1 MKTLLVHDWLVDSGG
16 AEKVLESLIEVLEPS
31 RIFTLFYDPENFK
44 NSIIFK
50 QTIETTFLNKNF
62 FKKRYRNFL
71 PFFPYA
77 IENLDTEGF
86 DLVFS
91 SSHCVAKGIIPKVE
105 QLNICYCHTPVRYVW
120 DQSFEYLKLS
130 KLDKGIKGFLSKMVF
145 NYLRIWDESSSKRV
159 DHFISNSDFV
169 GKRIE
174 KYYKRESKTIY
185 PPCDVEPLENM
196 PQKTEEFVFASR
208 LVPYKR
214 PDIVI
219 EVFNDLKIPLKVIG
233 DGPLYK
239 DLKKFKKDNIK
250 FLGYLKKEDLRREIA
265 SSLALIF
272 PPIEDFGILP
282 VESQSL
288 LTPVIA
294 LKRGGSL
301 ETVIEPEGE
310 NYDRAT
316 GIFFENQDKESIKIA
331 VEKFLKNR
339 DKFRSESLLSNAR
352 RFSKERFKKEIK
364 EFVEEKVGKC

>member
-1 MKTLLVHDWLVDSGG
+1 LKTLLVHDWLVDSGG
-16 AEKVLESLIEVLEPS
+16 AEKVLEALIEVLEPS
-31 RIFTLFYDPENFK
+31 KIFTLFYEPENFK
-44 NSIIFK
+44 NSIISK

-77 IENLDTEGF
+77 IENFDTEGF

-105 QLNICYCHTPVRYVW
+105 QINICYCHTPVRYAW

-130 KLDKGIKGFLSKMVF
+130 KLDKGKKSVLSKIVF

-169 GKRIE
+169 GKRID
-174 KYYKRESKTIY
+174 KYYKREARTIY
-185 PPCDVEPLENM
+185 PPCEVERLEEM

-214 PDIVI
+214 ADIVI
-219 EVFNDLKIPLKVIG
+219 EAFNDLKLPLKIIG

-239 DLKKFKKDNIK
+239 DLRKMKKDNIR
-250 FLGYLKKEDLRREIA
+250 FLGFLKKEDLRREIA

-294 LKRGGSL
+294 LKKGGSL
-301 ETVIEPEGE
+301 ETVIPPDGE
-310 NYDRAT
+310 NYENAT
-316 GIFFENQDKESIKIA
+316 GLFFENQDKESIKIA

-339 DKFRSESLLSNAR
+339 DKFKDESLLNNAR

-364 EFVEEKVGKC
+364 DFVEEKAGK